1 MPPSPVPPSPVPPSR
16 LHADQVDIDESVA
29 RRLIAAQL
37 PRYAKLPLH
46 RVSSG
51 GTDNAVFRLGSA
63 LALRMPLTQ
72 SASASVTK
80 EARWLPVVARHV
92 SLDVPEVVATGV
104 PGEGYPFPWAVLS
117 WLPGQDALSGRFRS
131 LADTAVAL
139 GRFVAE
145 LRAID
150 PSNGPVGRRGGP
162 LAGRDEEFRSALS
175 QCDGLLDVARA
186 AAVWDDALAAP
197 PWDGPPVWLH
207 ADLIPG
213 NLLLRDG
220 RLVGILDFGTVT
232 RGDPAYDVTAAWH
245 VLDAASRPAFLSLLD
260 ADGPTR
266 RRARGLVLSGGV
278 IALPYYLHTNP
289 AMVATARTGID
300 AVLTDDDPS

>member
-1 MPPSPVPPSPVPPSR
+1 MTSAR
-16 LHADQVDIDESVA
+16 LHADQVDIDETVA
-29 RRLIAAQL
+29 RRLVAAQL

-46 RVSSG
+46 RVASG

-63 LALRMPLTQ
+63 LALRMPLTP
-72 SASASVTK
+72 SASAQVEK

-92 SLDVPEVVATGV
+92 SLEVPEVVATGA

-131 LADTAVAL
+131 PEDTAVAL
-139 GRFVAE
+139 AGFVAE
-145 LRAID
+145 LRSLDATD
-150 PSNGPVGRRGGP
+150 GPVGGRGGP
-162 LAGRDEEFRSALS
+162 LAARDAEFRSALS
-175 QCDGLLDVARA
+175 QCDGLLDVGRA
-186 AAVWDDALAAP
+186 AAVWADALAAP

-213 NLLLRDG
+213 NLLVRDG
-220 RLVGILDFGTVT
+220 TLVGVLDFGTLT

-245 VLDAASRPAFLSLLD
+245 ILDAAGRPAFLSRLD
-260 ADGPTR
+260 ADEATR

-289 AMVATARTGID
+289 SMVTTARTGID
-300 AVLTDDDPS
+300 AVLSDADS

>member
-1 MPPSPVPPSPVPPSR
+1 MPR

-46 RVSSG
+46 RVASG

-63 LALRMPLTQ
+63 LAMRMPLVE
-72 SASASVTK
+72 SAVGSLLREV
-80 EARWLPVVARHV
+80 RWLPVVGSHV
-92 SLDVPEVVATGV
+92 SLEVPSVVASGA

-131 LADTAVAL
+131 LPDTATAL
-139 GRFVAE
+139 AQFVAE
-145 LRAID
+145 LRSLDATD
-150 PSNGPVGRRGGP
+150 GPVGGRGGP
-162 LAGRDEEFRSALS
+162 LAGRDEAFRSALS
-175 QCDGLLDVARA
+175 QCDGLVDVSRA

-197 PWDGPPVWLH
+197 GWDGPPVWLH

-220 RLVGILDFGTVT
+220 RLVGILDFGTVS
-232 RGDPAYDVTAAWH
+232 RGDPAYDLTAAWH
-245 VLDAASRPAFLSLLD
+245 ILDAASRPGFLSLVD

-266 RRARGLVLSGGV
+266 RRARGLVLSGGI

-289 AMVATARTGID
+289 SMVTTAHTGIN
-300 AVLTDDDPS
+300 AVLADDSPT

>member
-1 MPPSPVPPSPVPPSR
+1 MTSSR
-16 LHADQVDIDESVA
+16 LHADQVDIDETVA
-29 RRLIAAQL
+29 RRMVAAQL

-46 RVSSG
+46 RVPSG
-51 GTDNAVFRLGSA
+51 GTDNAVCRLGSA
-63 LALRMPLTQ
+63 LALRMPLTP
-72 SASASVTK
+72 SASGSLEK
-80 EARWLPVVARHV
+80 ETRWLPVVARHL
-92 SLDVPEVVATGV
+92 SLEVPEVVATGA

-131 LADTAVAL
+131 IEDTAAAL

-145 LRAID
+145 LRSID
-150 PSNGPVGRRGGP
+150 ATDGPVGRRGGP
-162 LAGRDEEFRSALS
+162 LAGRDRDFRSALS
-175 QCDGLLDVARA
+175 RCDGLLDVERA

-220 RLVGILDFGTVT
+220 RLVGVLDFGTVT

-245 VLDAASRPAFLSLLD
+245 ILDAASRPGFLSRLSD
-260 ADGPTR
+260 EATR

-289 AMVATARTGID
+289 AMVHTARTGID
-300 AVLTDDDPS
+300 AVLGDLSRG

>member
-1 MPPSPVPPSPVPPSR
+1 MTSAR
-16 LHADQVDIDESVA
+16 LHADQVDIDEAVA
-29 RRLIAAQL
+29 RRLVAAQL

-46 RVSSG
+46 RVASG

-63 LALRMPLTQ
+63 LALRMPLT
-72 SASASVTK
+72 ARASVLLEK
-80 EARWLPVVARHV
+80 EARWLPVVARTV
-92 SLDVPEVVATGV
+92 SLEVPEVVATGA

-131 LADTAVAL
+131 LPDTAVAL
-139 GRFVAE
+139 AGFVAE
-145 LRAID
+145 MRSLD
-150 PSNGPVGRRGGP
+150 PADGPVGGRGGP

-175 QCDGLLDVARA
+175 QCDGLVDVGRA

-245 VLDAASRPAFLSLLD
+245 ILDAASRPAFLSRLSDD
-260 ADGPTR
+260 ATR
-266 RRARGLVLSGGV
+266 RRARGLVLSGGI

-289 AMVATARTGID
+289 SMVTTARTGID
-300 AVLTDDDPS
+300 AVLADDSST